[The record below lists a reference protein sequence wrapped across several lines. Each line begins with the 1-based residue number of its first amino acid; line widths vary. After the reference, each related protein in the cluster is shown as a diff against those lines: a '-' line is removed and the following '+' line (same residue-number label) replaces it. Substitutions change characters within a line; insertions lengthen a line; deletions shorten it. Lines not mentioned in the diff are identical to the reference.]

1 MAKYMYFLY
10 HLFTFLVYNKHKMIY
25 INVVYIYMHTYIHTH
40 TETKHK
46 IDEHVRVWL
55 DYWAQ

>member
-1 MAKYMYFLY
+1 
-10 HLFTFLVYNKHKMIY
+10 MIY